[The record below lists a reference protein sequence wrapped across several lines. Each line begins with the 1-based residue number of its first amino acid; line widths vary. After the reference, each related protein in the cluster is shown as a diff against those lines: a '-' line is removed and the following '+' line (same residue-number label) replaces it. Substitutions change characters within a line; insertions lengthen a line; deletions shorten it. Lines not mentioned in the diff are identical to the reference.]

1 MDDLSNLED
10 RKATVKKNEVGASS
24 LGMLLIG
31 MIAGAV
37 PYKNTIDPAP

>member
-1 MDDLSNLED
+1 M
-10 RKATVKKNEVGASS
+10 VKKNEVGASS

-37 PYKNTIDPAP
+37 LMALFNGLPEGVPGHLGSD